1 MALRVIL
8 LVVLLVAGWPVV
20 TEVRAGDSPARQDTN
35 RQTPIQREIE
45 LQRRRLTSSEV
56 EERRDAL
63 MRLGNLKRPDASRA
77 AVAGL
82 RDQLPIVRAAAAHA
96 ILFLPSLE
104 ASTLLIP
111 LLQDKSEFVR
121 RETAYAL
128 GEMRSRAAVEPLA
141 HLLLIDKDAGVRGAA
156 AVALGEIKDESGI
169 PALSQALGGPP
180 LTQKKK
186 KPKGETNEFV
196 LRAAA
201 RSLGQIRSRAA
212 VEILIGALGNKDHA
226 GDVRREAAIALGL
239 IGDSAAVP
247 ALRAAFLSEDPY
259 LSEAARDALRRLR
272 VSIN

>member
-1 MALRVIL
+1 MARTVIL
-8 LVVLLVAGWPVV
+8 LVSLLFVGWPIVS
-20 TEVRAGDSPARQDTN
+20 EVRASGSLFEQETN
-35 RQTPIQREIE
+35 RLTPVQREIE
-45 LQRRRLTSSEV
+45 LQRRRLSSSEV

-63 MRLGNLKRPDASRA
+63 MRLGNLKRPEAARA
-77 AVAGL
+77 AVTGL
-82 RDQLPIVRAAAAHA
+82 SDSVPMVRATAAHA
-96 ILFLPSLE
+96 ILFLPSME
-104 ASTLLIP
+104 ASALLIP

-121 RETAYAL
+121 REVAYAL
-128 GEMRSRAAVEPLA
+128 GKTRSRAAVEPLA
-141 HLLLIDKDAGVRGAA
+141 NLLLVDKEAGVRGAA
-156 AVALGEIKDESGI
+156 AVALGEIRDEAAI
-169 PALSQALGGPP
+169 PALSQALGGVP
-180 LTQKKK
+180 LIQKKK

-212 VEILIGALGNKDHA
+212 VDILIGALENKAHA

-239 IGDSAAVP
+239 IGDAAAAP